1 MAAVFLRFLY
11 LGCIAFGGPAAHIA
25 YFRKVFV
32 ERLSWLTESQFAAQL
47 ALCQFLPG
55 PASSQLGFAIAH
67 LRGGLPCAVAAFVGF
82 TLPSFLLMLSLALW
96 AQHMPPRGW
105 VTGTI
110 EGMKLLAAVV
120 VLDAVINMAGQFCR
134 SRRQQGIAVL
144 SVVLL
149 SLWMAPLL
157 QLALMGLAAVLG
169 FAWGSGAVQLS
180 TQPLVGRRRYLLA
193 FGALLLLAL
202 WLGSSLYAQFFV
214 VGSMVFG
221 GGHVVLPLLESFL
234 GAAIDSDTFLLGYA
248 AAQAVPGP
256 MFSLST
262 YLGATAMPA
271 TPALAALLCTL
282 AVFLPGFLLYLGIG
296 GMWQQLAQQ
305 TRVMSAIAAVNA
317 VAVGMLAAAWID
329 PVLSH
334 APRQVDAVFVGILLF
349 ALLRSGRLP
358 IIMLIAVAAGFGAW
372 RLSL

>member
-32 ERLSWLTESQFAAQL
+32 EQLGWVSEQQFAAQL

-55 PASSQLGFAIAH
+55 PASSQLGFAIAYS
-67 LRGGLPCAVAAFVGF
+67 RGGLPSAVAAFLGF
-82 TLPSFLLMLSLALW
+82 TLPSFLLMLALALW
-96 AQHMPPRGW
+96 AQNMPGSGW
-105 VTGTI
+105 VTGAI

-120 VLDAVINMAGQFCR
+120 VLDAVMNMGRQFCR
-134 SRRQQGIAVL
+134 SRRQQGIALL
-144 SVVLL
+144 SLILL

-157 QLALMGLAAVLG
+157 QLSLMALAALAG
-169 FAWGSGAVQLS
+169 YAGGNGTVQLS
-180 TQPLVGRRRYLLA
+180 RQALSAGRRFLMIFAVLLILA
-193 FGALLLLAL
+193 F
-202 WLGSSLYAQFFV
+202 SVTTSVYAQFYV

-234 GAAIDSDTFLLGYA
+234 GPLIDSESFLLGYA

-256 MFSLST
+256 MFSLAT
-262 YLGATAMPA
+262 YLGAVAVPS
-271 TPALAALLCTL
+271 TPVLGALLSTA
-282 AVFLPGFLLYLGIG
+282 AVFLPGFLLYLGLSG
-296 GMWQQLAQQ
+296 TWQQLAQQ
-305 TRVMSAIAAVNA
+305 SRVMAAIAAVNA

-334 APRQVDAVFVGILLF
+334 APQRFDALLVGVLLF
-349 ALLRSGRLP
+349 VLLRSGRLP
-358 IIMLIAVAAGFGAW
+358 IIILIAGALVFGAW
-372 RLSL
+372 RLSV

>member
-1 MAAVFLRFLY
+1 MAAVFWRFLY

-32 ERLSWLTESQFAAQL
+32 ERLGWLTDRQFAAQL

-67 LRGGLPCAVAAFVGF
+67 LRGGLPCAMAAFVGF

-96 AQHMPPRGW
+96 AQHMPSRGW

-134 SRRQQGIAVL
+134 SRRQQGIALVSL
-144 SVVLL
+144 VLL

-157 QLALMGLAAVLG
+157 QLALMGLAALLG
-169 FAWGSGAVQLS
+169 YAWGSGAVELS
-180 TQPLVGRRRYLLA
+180 
-193 FGALLLLAL
+193 
-202 WLGSSLYAQFFV
+202 LGSSLYAQFFL
-214 VGSMVFG
+214 VGSLVFG

-234 GAAIDSDTFLLGYA
+234 GASIDSETFLLGYA

-262 YLGATAMPA
+262 YLGAMAVPTAPV
-271 TPALAALLCTL
+271 LAALLCTL

-296 GMWQQLAQQ
+296 GIWQQLAQQ
-305 TRVMSAIAAVNA
+305 ARVMSAIAAVNA
-317 VAVGMLAAAWID
+317 VAVGVLGAAGID

-334 APRQVDAVFVGILLF
+334 APRQLDAVFVGVLLF